1 MVPEGVR
8 NGENVKFS
16 GGMAFVSEIC
26 KTLVFNGICVK
37 RKTASTESRSGLK
50 QKKWSGWRESNSR
63 PLVPQTNAL
72 TRLRYIPFFQKYE
85 S

>member
-16 GGMAFVSEIC
+16 GGTAFGIEIC

-37 RKTASTESRSGLK
+37 TKTASTESRSGGNL
-50 QKKWSGWRESNSR
+50 KKWSG
-63 PLVPQTNAL
+63 
-72 TRLRYIPFFQKYE
+72 
-85 S
+85 